1 MSSSASVRG
10 VLFDGIAPSE
20 QALLDQIEI
29 EEREGSVFVK
39 CPNLF
44 IQQHVKRTYTDRIRN
59 VFGRDIEFI
68 ISGKSPE
75 PPKPVKRPV
84 QMMLPEASPMAVGV
98 NPKYTFD
105 NFVVGNC
112 NSFAFQAAQAVVEEG
127 TRYSPLYYY
136 SDTGL
141 GKSHI
146 AHAIGNGILGRKK
159 GVKAKY
165 TTAQDFSQEY
175 VYAVRNDCLD
185 KFKRTYRCG
194 LDLLFIDDVHVF
206 SSKEKTQV
214 EVSSLL
220 DDIMALGTQVVFAG
234 YRPPGT
240 IQQLDKGL
248 KSRMSSGLMIHI
260 KSPDMLTRSAIV
272 RAKAGAED
280 IIMPEEV
287 VEFIS
292 GTVVSNIR
300 DLESAVMTVIAMASL
315 MKREINMDIVH
326 EALEGTI
333 TRRTRIDIPFIM
345 EVVSKNFDI
354 DKNILVSPSRKK
366 DIAYPR
372 QIAIY
377 ICRQLTRDSLQ
388 TIGEAFGRKHSS
400 VIHTLEV
407 MDAQYRDNLKTK
419 KEVDFIME
427 KIEAGV

>member
-1 MSSSASVRG
+1 MPSSVSTRG

-29 EEREGSVFVK
+29 EERQGSVFVK

-44 IQQHVKRTYTDRIRN
+44 IEQHVKRTYAERIRKA
-59 VFGRDIEFI
+59 FGREVEFGI
-68 ISGKSPE
+68 AGRSPE
-75 PPKPVKRPV
+75 PHKSVNRPV
-84 QMMLPEASPMAVGV
+84 QMMLPDTAPMAVGV
-98 NPKYTFD
+98 NPKFTFD

-112 NSFAFQAAQAVVEEG
+112 NSFAYQAAQAVVDEG

-146 AHAIGNGILGRKK
+146 AHAIGNGFIKRKK
-159 GVKAKY
+159 GIKAKY

-175 VYAVRNDCLD
+175 VYAVRNDCLE

-206 SSKEKTQV
+206 SSKEKTQM

-260 KSPDMLTRSAIV
+260 KSPDLLTRAAIV
-272 RAKAGAED
+272 RAKAGAES
-280 IIMPEEV
+280 IVMPDEV
-287 VEFIS
+287 VDFIS

-315 MKREINMDIVH
+315 MKREINMDIVK
-326 EALEGTI
+326 EALEGTV
-333 TRRTRIDIPFIM
+333 TRRTRIDIPFIQ
-345 EVVSKNFDI
+345 EVVSKNFGVDRTA
-354 DKNILVSPSRKK
+354 LVSPSRKK
-366 DIAYPR
+366 EIAYPR

-377 ICRQLTRDSLQ
+377 LCRQYTRDSLQ
-388 TIGEAFGRKHSS
+388 MIGEAFGRKHSS

-427 KIEAGV
+427 KIESGV

>member
-1 MSSSASVRG
+1 MSSSTSVRS
-10 VLFDGIAPSE
+10 VLFDGITPSE

-29 EEREGSVFVK
+29 EERDGTIFIK

-44 IQQHVKRTYTDRIRN
+44 IQQHVKRTYTDKIRKG
-59 VFGRDIEFI
+59 FGGHVEFSI
-68 ISGKSPE
+68 AGKSPE
-75 PPKPVKRPV
+75 SQKPMNRPV
-84 QMMLPEASPMAVGV
+84 QMMFPEAAPMAVGV
-98 NPKYTFD
+98 NPKYTFN
-105 NFVVGNC
+105 NFVVGSC
-112 NSFAFQAAQAVVEEG
+112 NSFAHQAAQAVVEEG

-146 AHAIGNGILGRKK
+146 AHAIGNGFIGKKK

-175 VYAVRNDCLD
+175 VYAVRNDCLE
-185 KFKRTYRCG
+185 KFKRAYRCG

-206 SSKEKTQV
+206 SSKEKTQL

-260 KSPDMLTRSAIV
+260 KSPDILTRASIV
-272 RAKAGAED
+272 RAKAGAEN
-280 IIMPEEV
+280 IIMPDEV

-292 GTVVSNIR
+292 DTVSSNIR
-300 DLESAVMTVIAMASL
+300 DIESAVMTVIAMASL
-315 MKREINMDIVH
+315 MKREINLDIVH

-333 TRRTRIDIPFIM
+333 TRRTRIDIPFIQ
-345 EVVSKNFDI
+345 EVVSKNFGIQRDA
-354 DKNILVSPSRKK
+354 LMSSSRKQ

-377 ICRQLTRDSLQ
+377 LCRQYTRDSLQ

-407 MDAQYRDNLKTK
+407 MDVHYRDNLKTK

>member
-1 MSSSASVRG
+1 M
-10 VLFDGIAPSE
+10 
-20 QALLDQIEI
+20 
-29 EEREGSVFVK
+29 
-39 CPNLF
+39 N
-44 IQQHVKRTYTDRIRN
+44 
-59 VFGRDIEFI
+59 
-68 ISGKSPE
+68 
-75 PPKPVKRPV
+75 RPV
-84 QMMLPEASPMAVGV
+84 QMMLPEASKMAAGV
-98 NPKYTFD
+98 NPKYTFN

-112 NSFAFQAAQAVVEEG
+112 NSFAYQAAHAVVEEG
-127 TRYSPLYYY
+127 TRYSPLYFY

-146 AHAIGNGILGRKK
+146 SHAIGNGFIGKKK
-159 GVKAKY
+159 GVKARY

-175 VYAVRNDCLD
+175 VYAVRNDCLE
-185 KFKRTYRCG
+185 KFKRAYRCG

-206 SSKEKTQV
+206 SSKEKTQL

-248 KSRMSSGLMIHI
+248 KSRMSSGLMIHL
-260 KSPDMLTRSAIV
+260 KSPDILTRASIV
-272 RAKAGAED
+272 RAKAGAEST
-280 IIMPEEV
+280 IMPDDV

-292 GTVVSNIR
+292 GNISSNIR

-333 TRRTRIDIPFIM
+333 TRRTRIDISFIQD
-345 EVVSKNFDI
+345 VISKNFGIHKDA
-354 DKNILVSPSRKK
+354 LLSPSRKQE
-366 DIAYPR
+366 IAYPR

-377 ICRQLTRDSLQ
+377 LCRQYTRDSLQ

-427 KIEAGV
+427 KIESGI

>member
-1 MSSSASVRG
+1 MPSSMSTRG
-10 VLFDGIAPSE
+10 VLFDGITPSE

-29 EEREGSVFVK
+29 EESEGAVFVK
-39 CPNLF
+39 CPNPF
-44 IQQHVKRTYTDRIRN
+44 IEQHVKRTYADRFRKA
-59 VFGRDIEFI
+59 FGRDVEFSI
-68 ISGKSPE
+68 AGKSPQST
-75 PPKPVKRPV
+75 KSVSRPV
-84 QMMLPEASPMAVGV
+84 QMVFPEVAPMAVGV

-112 NSFAFQAAQAVVEEG
+112 NSFAYQAAQAVVKEG

-146 AHAIGNGILGRKK
+146 AHAIGNGFIKKKK
-159 GVKAKY
+159 GIKAKY

-185 KFKRTYRCG
+185 KFKRTYRSG

-206 SSKEKTQV
+206 SSKEKTQM

-234 YRPPGT
+234 YRPPST

-248 KSRMSSGLMIHI
+248 KSRMSSGLMIHL
-260 KSPDMLTRSAIV
+260 KSPDVITRASIV
-272 RAKAGAED
+272 RAKAGAES
-280 IIMPEEV
+280 IVMPDEV

-315 MKREINMDIVH
+315 MKREINMDIVK

-333 TRRTRIDIPFIM
+333 TRRTRIDIPFIQ
-345 EVVSKNFDI
+345 EVVSKNFGVDRGA
-354 DKNILVSPSRKK
+354 LVSPSRKQ

-377 ICRQLTRDSLQ
+377 LCRQYTRDSLQ

-427 KIEAGV
+427 KIESGI